1 MRQSALASIST
12 SALAVA
18 AALAG
23 DGPLDPARVVSLE
36 LEAQVARKPSVYLV
50 LDPPRRVLEVK
61 ARGVVLD
68 SLPLAGIEIVSQQ
81 PLFRMSAPE
90 GPSLP
95 ALWTVDEGP
104 GDTDREVIAPATLR
118 PYSTGD
124 DEEEPPAAPTPAGA
138 RAPAA
143 TPTPVPEPPVR
154 YRSRLSSG
162 WDLLVT
168 DTLPPNG
175 LWERYWA
182 AVRDGL
188 ARMRGEAAD
197 HRPAIALAVARAD
210 AQRLHHLMRKGMTLL
225 VAAGA
230 P

>member
-1 MRQSALASIST
+1 MRRSALASIFT
-12 SALAVA
+12 SAVAVA

-23 DGPLDPARVVSLE
+23 DAPLDPARVATLE
-36 LEAQVARKPSVYLV
+36 LEAQVARKPNVYLV

-81 PLFRMSAPE
+81 PLFRVSAPE
-90 GPSLP
+90 GPKLP

-104 GDTDREVIAPATLR
+104 GDTDREVISPPTLR
-118 PYSTGD
+118 PYSAE
-124 DEEEPPAAPTPAGA
+124 DEEEEPEATPTPAGT
-138 RAPAA
+138 RGPAPTA
-143 TPTPVPEPPVR
+143 TPVPEPPVH

-168 DTLPPNG
+168 DTLPPAG
-175 LWERYWA
+175 LWNRYWA

-197 HRPAIALAVARAD
+197 HRPAIALAVDRAD
-210 AQRLHHLMRKGMTLL
+210 AQRLHHLMRAGMTVI